1 MRKTFLLTL
10 LIPLLLN
17 LWLYSMPKSSANFVI
32 QIGSNTIPTF
42 QAGTTVAIP
51 VYGYNSN
58 SGAEIKL
65 TGFDL
70 AFDIQG
76 PAGANLGVGLPASLG
91 VPTANFSGSLFGDGE
106 GAYLELDPYR
116 PNSYDVIAGNSGA
129 EFLVAKDRSTNKLFD
144 FRFNVPLNAVEGT
157 YSIVF
162 DQNAMQDN
170 LTQVNNISGDATSG
184 VTIRSELDP
193 EFGKFNITAVPEP
206 SSMMLCVIGCG
217 GALAASRR
225 RRVAPKVA

>member
-1 MRKTFLLTL
+1 
-10 LIPLLLN
+10 
-17 LWLYSMPKSSANFVI
+17 MPKSSANFVI

-51 VYGYNSN
+51 VYGYNAN

-91 VPTANFSGSLFGDGE
+91 EPTANFSDSVFGDGE

-116 PNSYDVIAGNSGA
+116 PNSYDVIAGNSGT
-129 EFLVAKDRSTNKLFD
+129 EFTVATVRSTNKLFD
-144 FRFNVPLNAVEGT
+144 FKFNVPLNAVEGT

-162 DQNAMQDN
+162 VQNA
-170 LTQVNNISGDATSG
+170 LTDFSQVNDISGTSVEG
-184 VTIRSELDP
+184 VTIRGEIDP
-193 EFGKFNITAVPEP
+193 AFGKFNITAVPEP

>member
-1 MRKTFLLTL
+1 
-10 LIPLLLN
+10 
-17 LWLYSMPKSSANFVI
+17 MPKSSANFVI

-58 SGAEIKL
+58 SVAVAEIKL
-65 TGFDL
+65 TGFAL
-70 AFDIQG
+70 AFDLQG
-76 PAGANLGVGLPASLG
+76 PAGENLGVGLPASLG
-91 VPTANFSGSLFGDGE
+91 VPTANFLGSVFGDG
-106 GAYLELDPYR
+106 ADDYLDVAPFR
-116 PNSYDVIAGNSGA
+116 PNSYDVIAGNFGT
-129 EFLVAKDRSTNKLFD
+129 EFIVATDHSTNKLFD
-144 FRFNVPLNAVEGT
+144 FEFNVPLNAVEGT

-162 DQNAMQDN
+162 VQNALEDGS
-170 LTQVNNISGDATSG
+170 TPVNNISGTATGG
-184 VTIRSELDP
+184 VTISSELDP
-193 EFGKFNITAVPEP
+193 AFGKFNITAVPEP